1 MQVVRERTIN
11 GHKISDL
18 VHFVMATNGAND
30 KAAVTGIL
38 RPLANRCVAVTVE
51 ADVDAFAEWLAENHG
66 DVPVLEAFIRHR
78 PGHLLGEHLDAD
90 QVAGRIGAGYPTPRS
105 ITMVGDI
112 LRAGH
117 DLDVMEAL
125 CVGTVGKPFTSEFI
139 GYAKVYKS
147 VTKYGEIISDPMN
160 AKLPQTIDARY
171 AQCGSICQRAKRG
184 DMDPIA
190 KFVARI
196 GGDYESYF
204 WALIEKARKDLVET
218 KAYQEWRMQ
227 QNY

>member
-1 MQVVRERTIN
+1 
-11 GHKISDL
+11 
-18 VHFVMATNGAND
+18 
-30 KAAVTGIL
+30 
-38 RPLANRCVAVTVE
+38 
-51 ADVDAFAEWLAENHG
+51 
-66 DVPVLEAFIRHR
+66 
-78 PGHLLGEHLDAD
+78 
-90 QVAGRIGAGYPTPRS
+90 
-105 ITMVGDI
+105 MVGDI

-218 KAYQEWRMQ
+218 TAYQEWRMQ